1 MSGMRRAIAILALV
15 SACSGVAQARRVQA
29 HFLLDGTLGVA
40 IPIADDNFT
49 RAFLP
54 SPKFGLHLGVELW
67 FSRHFGLA
75 PELSLDGGPFLER
88 AISSVSEGNFRFQ
101 PGLRVLFGFGRG
113 HAFFLRFLL
122 GGEALV
128 FGPGGTQG
136 AGQINLGLGVQPGL
150 GMQFRFSRRGVAGF
164 TLDFPIGVHTFGTPV
179 NVIDA
184 TFDIAGFI
192 GLRV

>member
-1 MSGMRRAIAILALV
+1 MRRAITILLLIA
-15 SACSGVAQARRVQA
+15 ACAGTAHARRVQA
-29 HFLLDGTLGVA
+29 RFLLDGTFGVA
-40 IPIADDNFT
+40 IPIADDEFT
-49 RAFLP
+49 REFLP
-54 SPKFGLHLGVELW
+54 SPKLGLHLGAELW
-67 FSRHFGLA
+67 FTRHFGLA
-75 PELSLDGGPFLER
+75 PELALDGGPFFER
-88 AISSVSEGNFRFQ
+88 GLTSVAEGNFRFQ

-113 HAFFLRFLL
+113 HAFFLRFLV

-136 AGQINLGLGVQPGL
+136 AGRINVGFAAQPGL

-164 TLDFPIGVHTFGTPV
+164 TLDFPVGVHSFGTLT
-179 NVIDA
+179 NVDA